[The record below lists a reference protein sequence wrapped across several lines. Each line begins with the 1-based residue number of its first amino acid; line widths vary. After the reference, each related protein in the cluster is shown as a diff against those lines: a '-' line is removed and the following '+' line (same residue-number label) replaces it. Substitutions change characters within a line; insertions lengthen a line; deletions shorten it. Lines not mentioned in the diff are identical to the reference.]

1 MIETIDDGPI
11 DGVGTGAGVRD
22 KQSRATGS
30 KKSFECR
37 ALAIAP

>member
-30 KKSFECR
+30 KKSFEYR